1 MLRIVLPVLTAL
13 SVLSATGCNKS
24 SGGDSSP
31 TPTPTPDSTAAPET
45 SGTIPLDGG
54 EKPAGE
60 PEGTAVDPSATPG
73 TTPTEGGAVV
83 AEPEPVPVEPP
94 PPPPTE
100 LRIKENQFWIHK
112 RVDGA
117 LVFNTPW
124 DEEEGDGIIRDE
136 NAVPAYAKRCLQSA
150 ENLYNA
156 LAATSD
162 FKTRMKPLL
171 DARVSPDLTFLV
183 TVTDS
188 VNDRSALRRLDR
200 DAYFWYWTDAAKRPV
215 VSLNQYQKGGWVW
228 EVIATPSSCTQ
239 PNIPELRRFLDWS
252 TRRVAEK
259 GANP

>member
-1 MLRIVLPVLTAL
+1 MLRIVLPLLAAL
-13 SVLSATGCNKS
+13 SVLTATSCNKS
-24 SGGDSSP
+24 SGGDSNP
-31 TPTPTPDSTAAPET
+31 PAPAAP
-45 SGTIPLDGG
+45 IPLGGG
-54 EKPAGE
+54 ESP
-60 PEGTAVDPSATPG
+60 PVDPSIEPVVDSPATPA
-73 TTPTEGGAVV
+73 TEPTEGGTVV
-83 AEPEPVPVEPP
+83 VNPVEEPVPVTPPEPP

-100 LRIKENQFWIHK
+100 LRIKESQFWIHK
-112 RVDGA
+112 KVDGA

-136 NAVPAYAKRCLQSA
+136 TAVPAYAKRCLESA
-150 ENLYNA
+150 KARYNA
-156 LAATSD
+156 LAENED
-162 FKTRMKPLL
+162 FKTLMKPLL
-171 DARVSPDLTFLV
+171 DAYVSPDLTFLV

-188 VNDRSALRRLDR
+188 IDDRSALRRLDR

-215 VSLNQYQKGGWVW
+215 VSLNQYQKGSWMW